1 MKTLLCAVS
10 HGLYSPWLEILKNGQ
25 EKTWLNDPIPKNL
38 EVLHY
43 HGTPVGTFLQA
54 LDRAHEKIRWSNR
67 HLHRA
72 QALVDNFFLF
82 PWYVYI
88 PRSEV
93 SELLIAKPKIIHIHF
108 LDTYLTYRWKFLGL
122 IKYFIEQTSHDF
134 LFTTTTASYINLQVL
149 SEKVGELNTENLY
162 YGGKAY
168 DGAKFISGA
177 HRIISRDVA
186 LRILSMRRLWPA
198 GTIEDVALG
207 ELLAIAGIEPFFI
220 PLNNISTLEELDS
233 KSDKFLQENYHFRL
247 KAGLNTQRGDVEI
260 MMALHDRLRL
270 KK

>member
-43 HGTPVGTFLQA
+43 HGTPVGTFLQV

-82 PWYVYI
+82 PWSGYI

-93 SELLIAKPKIIHIHF
+93 SELLIAKPKTIHIRF
-108 LDTYLTYRWKFLGL
+108 QDTYLTYRWKFLGL

-149 SEKVGELNTENLY
+149 SGKVEELNSESLY

-168 DGAKFISGA
+168 DGAEFISGA

-186 LRILSMRRLWPA
+186 FRILSMKGLWPA

-207 ELLAIAGIEPFFI
+207 KLLAKSGIEPSFI

-233 KSDKFLQENYHFRL
+233 KSDEFLRENYHFRL
-247 KAGLNTQRGDVEI
+247 KAGLNTQRGDVKI
-260 MMALHDRLRL
+260 MMALHDRLRS
-270 KK
+270 K

>member
-1 MKTLLCAVS
+1 MKTLLCAVG

-25 EKTWLNDPIPKNL
+25 EKTWLSDPVPENL
-38 EVLHY
+38 EILHF

-82 PWYVYI
+82 PWSGYI
-88 PRSEV
+88 PRWEV
-93 SELLIAKPKIIHIHF
+93 SELLIAKPKTIHIRFPDIH
-108 LDTYLTYRWKFLGL
+108 LTVRWKLLGIIRYFL
-122 IKYFIEQTSHDF
+122 EHTSHDF
-134 LFTTTTASYINLQVL
+134 LFVTTTSSYINLQVL
-149 SEKVGELNTENLY
+149 SFTVGKLNPKDLY

-168 DGAKFISGA
+168 DGAEFISGA
-177 HRIISRDVA
+177 NRIISRDVA
-186 LRILSMRRLWPA
+186 TKILSTKNLWPA

-207 ELLAIAGIEPFFI
+207 KLLAKSGIEPSFT

-233 KSDKFLQENYHFRL
+233 KSDEFLRENYHFRL
-247 KAGLNTQRGDVEI
+247 KAGLNTQRGDVKI
-260 MMALHDRLRL
+260 MMALHDRLRSKL
-270 KK
+270 